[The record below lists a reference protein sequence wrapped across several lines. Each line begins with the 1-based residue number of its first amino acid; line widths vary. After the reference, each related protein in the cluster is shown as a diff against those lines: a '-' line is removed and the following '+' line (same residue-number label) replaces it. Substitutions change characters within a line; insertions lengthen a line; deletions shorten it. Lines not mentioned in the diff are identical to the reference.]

1 LSALEARKALFMEKY
16 LLGIDIGTTATKGIL
31 LHPVRGIVAEAE
43 APAQLISRK
52 AGWAEENPEEWWANV
67 GEVARSCLR
76 KAGIGGKEVGGVGVS
91 GMVPTL
97 ILLDR
102 SGKVLRPSIQQND
115 ARSFEEIQEFR
126 RRADESDVLQQTG
139 SAITQQSI
147 GPKLLWLRRHEPEAM
162 ARAVHLMGS
171 YDFIVYKLTG
181 SFSCER
187 NWALE
192 SGLFDLHRQDWDES
206 LLTLSTSTRDWLGK
220 VRWPSEVAGEMTA
233 DAARHT
239 GLPGG
244 TPVVAGS
251 ADHIASAFSAG
262 VKSPGDLLVKLGGA
276 GDILYDLD
284 RLVVDPR
291 LFLDYHVIPGKY
303 LINGC
308 MAASGSIVKWFR
320 THLAPESDYPALDA
334 EGSSIPC
341 GSEGLILLPYFL
353 GEKTPINDPLARGV
367 LFGLTLSHTRG
378 HIYRS
383 ILEGI
388 AYGFRHHLAVL
399 AERNLRAQKAR
410 VTNGGARS
418 ALWKKVT
425 ADVLGIPL
433 EEVADHPGSSLG
445 AAFVAGMGTGQFKG
459 WEEIERFIRVSS
471 VVRPDP
477 KAQERYGEL
486 FAIYRGL
493 YDSLKEKFPVLH
505 RATRGEA

>member
-1 LSALEARKALFMEKY
+1 MEKY
-16 LLGIDIGTTATKGIL
+16 LLGIDIGTTATKAIL
-31 LHPVRGIVAEAE
+31 LLPSRGIVAEAE
-43 APAQLISRK
+43 APAQLISLK
-52 AGWAEENPEEWWANV
+52 AAWAEEDPEQWWQNV
-67 GEVARSCLR
+67 REVTRTCLE
-76 KAGIGGKEVGGVGVS
+76 KAGIAGRDVGGVGVS

-115 ARSFEEIQEFR
+115 ARSFEEIQGFR
-126 RRADESDVLQQTG
+126 RQVDEEDVLQRTG

-162 ARAVHLMGS
+162 AQAAHLMGS
-171 YDFIVYKLTG
+171 YGYIVYKLTG
-181 SFSCER
+181 AFNCER

-192 SGLFDLHRQDWDES
+192 SGLFDLRREDWDES
-206 LLTLSTSTRDWLGK
+206 LLKLSTITRDWLGK
-220 VRWPSEVAGEMTA
+220 VSWPSEVVGGINGK
-233 DAARHT
+233 AALHT
-239 GLPGG
+239 GLAEG
-244 TPVVAGS
+244 TPVVTGS

-276 GDILYDLD
+276 GDILYGLD

-308 MAASGSIVKWFR
+308 MAASGSIIKWFR
-320 THLAPESDYPALDA
+320 NELVRGADYPVLDA

-341 GSEGLILLPYFL
+341 GSDGLVLLPYFL

-378 HIYRS
+378 HIYRA

-388 AYGFRHHLAVL
+388 AYGFQHHLAVL
-399 AERNLRAQKAR
+399 EERNLRAGKAR

-418 ALWKKVT
+418 ALWKQVT

-433 EEVADHPGSSLG
+433 EEVANHPGSSLG
-445 AAFVAGMGTGQFKG
+445 AAFVAGMGIGQFKEWG
-459 WEEIERFIRVSS
+459 EIERFIRVSS

-477 KAQERYGEL
+477 KAHERYKEL
-486 FAIYRGL
+486 FQVYRGL
-493 YDSLKEKFPVLH
+493 YESLKGVFPVLH
-505 RATRGEA
+505 RAMGGKA

>member
-1 LSALEARKALFMEKY
+1 MKKEKY
-16 LLGIDIGTTATKGIL
+16 LLGIDIGTTATKAIL
-31 LHPVRGIVAEAE
+31 LHPDRGIVAEAE

-52 AGWAEENPEEWWANV
+52 AGWAEEDPGEWWRNV
-67 GEVARSCLR
+67 GEVTRKCLQ
-76 KAGIGGKEVGGVGVS
+76 KGGISGQGVGGVGVS

-97 ILLDR
+97 ILLDH
-102 SGKVLRPSIQQND
+102 SGRVIRPSIQQND
-115 ARSFEEIQEFR
+115 ARSFAEILEFR
-126 RRADESDVLQQTG
+126 RQVDENDVLQRTG

-162 ARAVHLMGS
+162 GKAVRLMGS
-171 YDFIVYKLTG
+171 YDYAVYKLTG
-181 SFSCER
+181 CFSSER

-192 SGLFDLHRQDWDES
+192 SGLFDLHRQDWDDS
-206 LLTLSTSTRDWLGK
+206 LLKLSTITRGWLGK
-220 VRWPSEVAGEMTA
+220 VHWPSEVVGELTEVAAG
-233 DAARHT
+233 HT
-239 GLPGG
+239 GLAAG

-308 MAASGSIVKWFR
+308 MAASGSIIKWFR
-320 THLAPESDYPALDA
+320 THLAPDSDYPALDA
-334 EGSSIPC
+334 EGADLPC
-341 GSEGLILLPYFL
+341 GSDGLILLPYFL

-378 HIYRS
+378 HIYRA

-388 AYGFRHHLAVL
+388 AYGFQHHLAVL
-399 AERNLRAQKAR
+399 AERNLHPGKAR

-418 ALWKKVT
+418 MLWKQVT

-433 EEVADHPGSSLG
+433 EEVANHPGSSLG
-445 AAFVAGMGTGQFKG
+445 AAFVAGMGTGQFKTWG
-459 WEEIERFIRVSS
+459 EIERFIRVSI
-471 VVRPDP
+471 VVEPRPE
-477 KAQERYGEL
+477 AHGRYQQL
-486 FAIYRGL
+486 FLIYRDL
-493 YDSLKEKFPVLH
+493 YASLKGTFPALQ
-505 RATRGEA
+505 RAVGEGV

>member
-1 LSALEARKALFMEKY
+1 MEKY
-16 LLGIDIGTTATKGIL
+16 LLGIDVGTTATKAIL
-31 LHPVRGIVAEAE
+31 LLPSRGIVAEAE
-43 APAQLISRK
+43 APAQLISLK
-52 AGWAEENPEEWWANV
+52 AAWAEEDPEQWWQNV
-67 GEVARSCLR
+67 GEVTRTCLE
-76 KAGIGGKEVGGVGVS
+76 KAGIAGREVGGVGVS

-115 ARSFEEIQEFR
+115 ARSFEEIQGFR
-126 RRADESDVLQQTG
+126 RQVDEEDVLQRTG

-162 ARAVHLMGS
+162 AQAAHLMGS
-171 YDFIVYKLTG
+171 YGYIVYKLTG
-181 SFSCER
+181 AFNCER

-192 SGLFDLHRQDWDES
+192 SGLFDLHREDWDES
-206 LLTLSTSTRDWLGK
+206 LLKLSTITRDWLGK
-220 VRWPSEVAGEMTA
+220 VSWPSEVVGGINGK
-233 DAARHT
+233 AALHT
-239 GLPGG
+239 GLSEG
-244 TPVVAGS
+244 TPVVTGS

-276 GDILYDLD
+276 GDILYVLD
-284 RLVVDPR
+284 RPVVDPR

-308 MAASGSIVKWFR
+308 MAASGSIIKWFR
-320 THLAPESDYPALDA
+320 NELVRGADYSVLDA

-341 GSEGLILLPYFL
+341 GSDGLVLLPYFL

-378 HIYRS
+378 HIYRA

-388 AYGFRHHLAVL
+388 AYGFQHHLAVL
-399 AERNLRAQKAR
+399 EERNLRAGKAR

-418 ALWKKVT
+418 ALWKQVT

-433 EEVADHPGSSLG
+433 EEVANHPGSSLG
-445 AAFVAGMGTGQFKG
+445 AAFVAGMGIGQFKEWG
-459 WEEIERFIRVSS
+459 EIERFIRVSS

-477 KAQERYGEL
+477 KAHERYKEL
-486 FAIYRGL
+486 FQVYRGL
-493 YDSLKEKFPVLH
+493 YESLKGVFPILH
-505 RATRGEA
+505 RAMGGEA

>member
-1 LSALEARKALFMEKY
+1 MMEKY

-31 LHPVRGIVAEAE
+31 LHPSRGIVAEAE

-52 AGWAEENPEEWWANV
+52 AGWAEEDPEQWWQNV
-67 GEVARSCLR
+67 GEVTRTCLE
-76 KAGIGGKEVGGVGVS
+76 KAGIAGREVGGVGVS

-102 SGKVLRPSIQQND
+102 SGKALRPSIQQND

-126 RRADESDVLQQTG
+126 RQVDEEDVLQRTG

-162 ARAVHLMGS
+162 AQAAHLMGS
-171 YDFIVYKLTG
+171 YEYIVYKLTG

-192 SGLFDLHRQDWDES
+192 SGLFDLHRQDWDDP
-206 LLTLSTSTRDWLGK
+206 LLKLGTLSRDWLGK
-220 VRWPSEVAGEMTA
+220 VHWPSEVVGVVTEQ
-233 DAARHT
+233 AARHA
-239 GLPGG
+239 GLEEG
-244 TPVVAGS
+244 TPVVTGS

-276 GDILYDLD
+276 GDILYGLD

-308 MAASGSIVKWFR
+308 MAASGSIIKWFR
-320 THLAPESDYPALDA
+320 NELVRGADYPVLDA

-341 GSEGLILLPYFL
+341 GSDGLVLLPYFL

-378 HIYRS
+378 HIYRA

-388 AYGFRHHLAVL
+388 AYGFQHHLAVL
-399 AERNLRAQKAR
+399 EERNLRAGKAR

-418 ALWKKVT
+418 ALWKQVT

-433 EEVADHPGSSLG
+433 EEVANHPGSSLG
-445 AAFVAGMGTGQFKG
+445 AAFVAGMGNGQFKEWG
-459 WEEIERFIRVSS
+459 EIERFIRVSS
-471 VVRPDP
+471 VVRPAS
-477 KAQERYGEL
+477 KAHERYREL
-486 FAIYRGL
+486 FQVYRRL
-493 YDSLKEKFPVLH
+493 YESLKGVFPVLH
-505 RATRGEA
+505 RATGGEA